1 MEKRQQE
8 RVRKIKKTGALA
20 AGIAV
25 SAVIVI
31 QILVYTLGFLQDMP
45 PVGIVVLFL
54 AIPVAVLA
62 AVIYVTDERIREI
75 EGGEED
81 EASKY

>member
-62 AVIYVTDERIREI
+62 AVIYVTDDRIREI

>member
-1 MEKRQQE
+1 MEKGKQE

-54 AIPVAVLA
+54 VIPVAVLA

>member
-1 MEKRQQE
+1 MEKGKQE
-8 RVRKIKKTGALA
+8 RVREIKKTGALA

>member
-1 MEKRQQE
+1 MEKGKQE

-54 AIPVAVLA
+54 AIPVAVLV